1 MAITKKKTAKKR
13 TAKKAAKKRVAKK
26 HTTRKTV
33 PKKKMYWEFHITKW
47 DETGN
52 KLLEKHKMTVQ
63 RQSQYNAVTV
73 VRKKYPIS
81 KGYFEE
87 LNNNWYK

>member
-1 MAITKKKTAKKR
+1 MPTKKIYY
-13 TAKKAAKKRVAKK
+13 VFNI
-26 HTTRKTV
+26 V
-33 PKKKMYWEFHITKW
+33 KW
-47 DETGN
+47 DQTGN

-81 KGYFEE
+81 KGYYEE
-87 LNNNWYK
+87 LQSIIYK

>member
-1 MAITKKKTAKKR
+1 MTKKPVKKPV
-13 TAKKAAKKRVAKK
+13 KKATKKPV
-26 HTTRKTV
+26 KT
-33 PKKKMYWEFHITKW
+33 PPKKMYWEFHITKW

-52 KLLEKHKMTVQ
+52 KLLERHTMTVQ

-73 VRKKYPIS
+73 VRKKYPVS

-87 LNNNWYK
+87 LNNSWAK